1 MLAAI
6 AVGELFAAGE
16 VALIMAVGEILEDIT
31 VDKARSGLGRLLALT
46 PATGRKLTA
55 TGEQK
60 VQLQDVVGGDILR
73 ILPGET
79 VPADGIIVKG
89 NTSINQAAIT
99 GESLPVD
106 KTIGDEVMAG
116 TINCFGTV
124 DIEVKP
130 YMIPIC
136 KND

>member
-60 VQLQDVVGGDILR
+60 VHLQDVVGGDILR

-89 NTSINQAAIT
+89 ILLLTKLPLPENPFLLTKPSATKLWQELLTALELSI
-99 GESLPVD
+99 L
-106 KTIGDEVMAG
+106 K
-116 TINCFGTV
+116 
-124 DIEVKP
+124 
-130 YMIPIC
+130 
-136 KND
+136 